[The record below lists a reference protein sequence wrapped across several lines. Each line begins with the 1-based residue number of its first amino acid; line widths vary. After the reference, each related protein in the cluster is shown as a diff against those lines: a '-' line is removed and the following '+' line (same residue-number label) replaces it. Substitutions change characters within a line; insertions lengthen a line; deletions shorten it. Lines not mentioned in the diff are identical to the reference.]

1 MDRRRD
7 SFKSHQRDVIPENA
21 LHYSIAYLLNL
32 YWNSLLSGL
41 VSDRTRRLA
50 VLIFDIYLSYML
62 IGGRR
67 PTSDIPE
74 PGRLKLVVM
83 QVTEDEVFTIAS
95 CPDYCVRYS

>member
-1 MDRRRD
+1 
-7 SFKSHQRDVIPENA
+7 
-21 LHYSIAYLLNL
+21 
-32 YWNSLLSGL
+32 
-41 VSDRTRRLA
+41 
-50 VLIFDIYLSYML
+50 ML

-95 CPDYCVRYS
+95 CPDYFVRYS